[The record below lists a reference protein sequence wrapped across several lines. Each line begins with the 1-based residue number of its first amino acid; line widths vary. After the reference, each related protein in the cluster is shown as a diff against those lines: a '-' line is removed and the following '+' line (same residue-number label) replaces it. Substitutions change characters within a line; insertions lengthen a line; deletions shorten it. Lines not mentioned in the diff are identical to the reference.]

1 MKLEVNEREA
11 LLIVSALGKYQNR
24 VGQKARWFQRKRLTT
39 LRSQLADLIVIGELA
54 DNIVIGAD
62 DEVKALHKVIHKTI
76 RRADRLISL
85 GVEVSTL
92 RERVKADTGITD
104 ERVITDDNIEQAG

>member
-39 LRSQLADLIVIGELA
+39 LRSQLADNIVIGE
-54 DNIVIGAD
+54 D
-62 DEVKALHKVIHKTI
+62 DEVKALRMVIHKTT

>member
-39 LRSQLADLIVIGELA
+39 LRSQLADNIVIGE
-54 DNIVIGAD
+54 G
-62 DEVKALHKVIHKTI
+62 DEVKALHRAIHKTN
-76 RRADRLISL
+76 RRAERLISL
-85 GVEVSTL
+85 GLEVSNL
-92 RERVKADTGITD
+92 RERIKADTGITD
-104 ERVITDDNIEQAG
+104 ERVITDDDIEQIE